1 MSAVMLLALLLQ
13 AISVVLLRQRL
24 GKLWLRRPVTILVLV
39 SVVYQGVSQVL
50 LCIPS
55 IRGWDNFR
63 TGVQQNYV
71 GQAMLLLSAAMLA
84 FTIAYLLTRPE
95 RAVPGGADIRE
106 LAGTLDWR
114 LLALC
119 CAPLAYLTYEGR
131 GYNSALT
138 TGQGAPP
145 ATVLASSFFVILVGL
160 TAFALVVRKGPQWFL
175 PVAAAQSVLLAAA
188 GERTPVVTDFVVLL
202 VLMCH
207 AGMRPASRQ
216 LHLAAL
222 MVVVAILAVNG
233 VRAEHW
239 RSGDLADTSL
249 GARVSALGE
258 SLSAGGA
265 EAAGPGV
272 LASAAERL
280 DGVSFTAGILQ
291 AESFG
296 QPRLGAAYVPESL
309 LVAVPSV
316 LWPSKIASNA
326 ALLPVPVE
334 IYGFGLPRVNF
345 LPGLPGMFTGV
356 LSPSWLIAFLAFLG
370 VLAGWGE
377 RCLLRSASPARFVM
391 LASAVSAAMLFE
403 QGVQGMVIALR
414 TGALGGL
421 AVIAVGIL
429 AGGLRE
435 AMQHRPA
442 RYNWK

>member
-1 MSAVMLLALLLQ
+1 
-13 AISVVLLRQRL
+13 
-24 GKLWLRRPVTILVLV
+24 
-39 SVVYQGVSQVL
+39 
-50 LCIPS
+50 
-55 IRGWDNFR
+55 
-63 TGVQQNYV
+63 
-71 GQAMLLLSAAMLA
+71 
-84 FTIAYLLTRPE
+84 
-95 RAVPGGADIRE
+95 
-106 LAGTLDWR
+106 
-114 LLALC
+114 
-119 CAPLAYLTYEGR
+119 
-131 GYNSALT
+131 
-138 TGQGAPP
+138 
-145 ATVLASSFFVILVGL
+145 
-160 TAFALVVRKGPQWFL
+160 
-175 PVAAAQSVLLAAA
+175 VLLAAA
-188 GERTPVVTDFVVLL
+188 GERTPVVTDFVVLI

-207 AGMRPASRQ
+207 VRMRPASRQ
-216 LHLAAL
+216 LHVAAL
-222 MVVVAILAVNG
+222 MVVIAILAISG
-233 VRAEHW
+233 VRAEYG
-239 RSGDLADTSL
+239 RAGYLADTSL

-258 SLSAGGA
+258 SLGAGGA
-265 EAAGPGV
+265 QAAGPGL

-291 AESFG
+291 AEGFG

-316 LWPSKIASNA
+316 LWTSKIASNA
-326 ALLPVPVE
+326 ALLPVPAE

-370 VLAGWGE
+370 ALAGWGE

-403 QGVQGMVIALR
+403 QGVQGMAIALR

-421 AVIAVGIL
+421 AVITLGIL